1 MKYIQIDI
9 KTGRAGIEPLLAALM
24 EVGITDT
31 VVEDPAD
38 IDDLLNKKNEYD
50 WDYVDESVLEL
61 RDRQPQ
67 VTVYMNDDEDGRAA
81 AENLRHAVDGL
92 KSAAAAGIFG
102 EGADLGPLTVEV
114 SIEDDSQWKDNWKEY
129 FKPKKVGRRIVVKP
143 TWYDYEAGRDD
154 LVIEL
159 DPGMA
164 FGTGTHETTTL
175 CLQLMEDYLKPGDK
189 VLDVG

>member
-9 KTGRAGIEPLLAALM
+9 KTSRAGIEPLLAALM

-81 AENLRHAVDGL
+81 A
-92 KSAAAAGIFG
+92 
-102 EGADLGPLTVEV
+102 
-114 SIEDDSQWKDNWKEY
+114 
-129 FKPKKVGRRIVVKP
+129 
-143 TWYDYEAGRDD
+143 
-154 LVIEL
+154 
-159 DPGMA
+159 
-164 FGTGTHETTTL
+164 
-175 CLQLMEDYLKPGDK
+175 
-189 VLDVG
+189 

>member
-9 KTGRAGIEPLLAALM
+9 KTSRAGIEPLLAALM

-81 AENLRHAVDGL
+81 AENLRHDPRRHYPQAESSPPHLRRYCGVWSLRRGRPSLGADR
-92 KSAAAAGIFG
+92 SCPHP
-102 EGADLGPLTVEV
+102 EGARC
-114 SIEDDSQWKDNWKEY
+114 SIITGKAVIS
-129 FKPKKVGRRIVVKP
+129 RR
-143 TWYDYEAGRDD
+143 
-154 LVIEL
+154 
-159 DPGMA
+159 
-164 FGTGTHETTTL
+164 
-175 CLQLMEDYLKPGDK
+175 
-189 VLDVG
+189 

>member
-9 KTGRAGIEPLLAALM
+9 KTSRAGIEPLLAALM

-81 AENLRHAVDGL
+81 DR
-92 KSAAAAGIFG
+92 KS
-102 EGADLGPLTVEV
+102 
-114 SIEDDSQWKDNWKEY
+114 
-129 FKPKKVGRRIVVKP
+129 VV
-143 TWYDYEAGRDD
+143 
-154 LVIEL
+154 
-159 DPGMA
+159 
-164 FGTGTHETTTL
+164 
-175 CLQLMEDYLKPGDK
+175 
-189 VLDVG
+189 